1 MVIYEDMLHDGI
13 WRNSNLHF
21 EDGRLYA
28 NLTGTRWILLA
39 RNVKDYTIQY
49 GFGTLIVDIVPR
61 VWDYSKTLF
70 RIIDDKIDISIISD
84 TGDILQGWENSYE
97 NYLKAEKDYFTFE
110 RKVINRLN
118 AQTQGYGEDIL

>member
-49 GFGTLIVDIVPR
+49 GFGTLLIDIVPR
-61 VWDYSKTLF
+61 VWDYGKTLF

-84 TGDILQGWENSYE
+84 TGDILQRWENSYE

-118 AQTQGYGEDIL
+118 TQTQGYGEDVL

>member
-28 NLTGTRWILLA
+28 NLSGTRWVLLA

-61 VWDYSKTLF
+61 LWDYGKTLF
-70 RIIDDKIDISIISD
+70 RIVDDKIDISIISD
-84 TGDILQGWENSYE
+84 TGDILQGWKNSYE
-97 NYLKAEKDYFTFE
+97 NYLKAEKDYFAFE

>member
-28 NLTGTRWILLA
+28 NLTGTRWVLLA

-49 GFGTLIVDIVPR
+49 GFGTLLVDIVPR
-61 VWDYSKTLF
+61 VWDYGKTLF

-110 RKVINRLN
+110 RKVVNRLN
-118 AQTQGYGEDIL
+118 AQTQGYEEDIV

>member
-1 MVIYEDMLHDGI
+1 MVIYEDMLHEGI

-21 EDGRLYA
+21 KDGRLYA

-61 VWDYSKTLF
+61 VWDYGKTLF
-70 RIIDDKIDISIISD
+70 RIVDDKIYISIISD

-118 AQTQGYGEDIL
+118 AQTQGYGEDTI

>member
-49 GFGTLIVDIVPR
+49 GFGTLLVDIVPR
-61 VWDYSKTLF
+61 VWDYGKTLF

-110 RKVINRLN
+110 RKVVNRLN

>member
-28 NLTGTRWILLA
+28 NLTGTRWVLLA

-49 GFGTLIVDIVPR
+49 GFGTLLVDIVPR
-61 VWDYSKTLF
+61 VWDYGKTLF

-84 TGDILQGWENSYE
+84 TGDILQGWENSYK
-97 NYLKAEKDYFTFE
+97 NYLEAEKDYFTFE

-118 AQTQGYGEDIL
+118 AQTQGYGEDIV

>member
-1 MVIYEDMLHDGI
+1 MVIYEDMLHEGI

-49 GFGTLIVDIVPR
+49 GFGTLLVDIVPR
-61 VWDYSKTLF
+61 VWDYGKTLF

-84 TGDILQGWENSYE
+84 TGDILQGWENSYK
-97 NYLKAEKDYFTFE
+97 NYLEAEKDYFTFE

>member
-49 GFGTLIVDIVPR
+49 GFGTLLVDIVPR
-61 VWDYSKTLF
+61 VWDYGKTLF

-84 TGDILQGWENSYE
+84 TGDILQGWENSYK
-97 NYLKAEKDYFTFE
+97 NYLEAEKDYFTFE
-110 RKVINRLN
+110 RKVINSLN